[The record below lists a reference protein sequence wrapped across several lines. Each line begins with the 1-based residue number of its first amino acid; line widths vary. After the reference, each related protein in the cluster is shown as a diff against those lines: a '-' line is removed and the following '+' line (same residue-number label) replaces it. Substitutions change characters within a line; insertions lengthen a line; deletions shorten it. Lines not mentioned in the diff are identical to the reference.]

1 MKSVPPRGSGWSAD
15 CRFAIADCQLM
26 LETERQSE
34 IGNRH
39 LAILRP
45 VRYRVTVPTKTEAM
59 PDNDQP
65 RDLDQE
71 QARLAYT
78 IIESLLEHT
87 RVVSD
92 LIALMA
98 QTLDEDTT
106 KALTQTPVW
115 TAYLDSRRAMERT
128 RADVEK
134 FAEIMKDLDRVEGQ
148 SPMSNVQTP
157 TSEEPE

>member
-1 MKSVPPRGSGWSAD
+1 MNAEADPSAPSD
-15 CRFAIADCQLM
+15 AA
-26 LETERQSE
+26 
-34 IGNRH
+34 
-39 LAILRP
+39 
-45 VRYRVTVPTKTEAM
+45 
-59 PDNDQP
+59 

-71 QARLAYT
+71 QARLAYS

-98 QTLDEDTT
+98 QTLDQDTT

-115 TAYLDSRRAMERT
+115 TAYLDSRRALERT

-134 FAEIMKDLDRVEGQ
+134 FAEIIKNL
-148 SPMSNVQTP
+148 
-157 TSEEPE
+157 SEETTSKSN